1 MRIDE
6 FDYQLP
12 PELIAQFPAPR
23 RDSSRLLVI
32 HRKDGRIEHTLF
44 HRVENYLKPGDV
56 LVVNDTK
63 VMPVRITGQ
72 KETGG
77 SVDVLLLK
85 PLNNGE
91 YPPGTNAWE
100 ALITCSRKPRIGSW
114 LSFGSALQAEVIRQK
129 EEGLWDLRVEYN
141 GDFNKILEQI
151 GETPLP
157 PYIKRKDA
165 NQDSNDRKR
174 YQTIF
179 ARKEG
184 SVAAPTAGLH
194 FTEDLIRRIQ
204 QKGVEILTV
213 TLHVGLG
220 TFQPVRVE
228 NITDHSMH
236 RECYEVNPE
245 TAQRIMQA
253 AEKGQRIIA
262 VGSTS
267 VRVIETLKRKNAPLH
282 GYTNLFIYPGY
293 TFKNVWGLITNFHL
307 PRSTLLMLVAAF
319 AGKDLI
325 FKAYRE
331 AIAQRYR
338 FYSYG
343 DAMLII

>member
-1 MRIDE
+1 MRVDE

-12 PELIAQFPAPR
+12 PELIAQSPTPQ

-32 HRKDGRIEHTLF
+32 HRKDGRIEHTVF
-44 HRVENYLKPGDV
+44 TRVEQYLRPGDV

-63 VMPVRITGQ
+63 VLPVKITGR

-77 SVDVLLLK
+77 RVDVLILR

-91 YPPGTNAWE
+91 YPQDKSAWE
-100 ALITCSRKPRIGSW
+100 ALITCSKKPRIGSK
-114 LSFGSALQAEVIRQK
+114 LFFGSVLEAHVVRQK
-129 EEGLWDLRVEYN
+129 EEGVWDLHLEYQ
-141 GDFNKILEQI
+141 GDFNTILEHI

-165 NQDSNDRKR
+165 TQDSCDRKR

-179 ARKEG
+179 ARKAG

-194 FTEDLIRRIQ
+194 FTEDLIRRIRR
-204 QKGVEILTV
+204 KGVEILTV

-220 TFQPVRVE
+220 TFQPIRVE
-228 NITDHSMH
+228 NIKNHTMH
-236 RECYEVNPE
+236 GEHYEVSPE
-245 TAQRIMQA
+245 TAQRILNA
-253 AEKGQRIIA
+253 AQKGRRIIA

-267 VRVIETLKRKNAPLH
+267 VRVIETLHQKNAPLR
-282 GYTNLFIYPGY
+282 GFTNLFIYPGY
-293 TFKNVWGLITNFHL
+293 TFNTVRGLITNFHL
-307 PRSTLLMLVAAF
+307 PRSTLLLLVAAF
-319 AGKDLI
+319 AGKELV
-325 FKAYRE
+325 FKAYSE
-331 AIAQRYR
+331 AIARGYR

-343 DAMLII
+343 DAMLVM

>member
-1 MRIDE
+1 MHLDE

-12 PELIAQFPAPR
+12 PELIAQFPAPQ

-32 HRKDGRIEHTLF
+32 HRSDGRIEHTRF
-44 HRVENYLKPGDV
+44 HRVEDYLESGDLLV
-56 LVVNDTK
+56 LNDTK
-63 VMPVRITGQ
+63 VMPVKIIG
-72 KETGG
+72 KKDTGG
-77 SVDVLLLK
+77 RAEVLLLR

-91 YPPGTNAWE
+91 NPPGKSPWE

-114 LSFGSALQAEVIRQK
+114 LSFGSDLQAQVLKQK
-129 EEGLWDLRVEYN
+129 EEGVWDLQFEYN
-141 GDFNKILEQI
+141 GEFNGILERI

-157 PYIKRKDA
+157 PYIKRKDG

-179 ARKEG
+179 ARKPG

-194 FTEDLIRRIQ
+194 FTKDLIRRIR

-228 NITDHSMH
+228 NIQDHTMH
-236 RECYEVNPE
+236 REYYEISPE
-245 TAQRIMQA
+245 TAQRIRQA
-253 AEKGQRIIA
+253 TEKGQRVIA

-267 VRVIETLKRKNAPLH
+267 VRVIETLKRKNAPLR

-293 TFKNVWGLITNFHL
+293 TFKNVGGLITNFHL
-307 PRSTLLMLVAAF
+307 PRSTLLLLVAAF
-319 AGKDLI
+319 AGRDLI

-331 AIAQRYR
+331 AIALRYR

-343 DAMLII
+343 DAMLVI